1 MASLEERFVG
11 LPTWGKVLALVGI
24 LALLGIG
31 YYTLVYGGISTELQ
45 AARQKNKQ
53 LQDQIRDAE
62 RREKQYLELTQ
73 ELANRETADRQNR
86 RILPENAEIA
96 AFLADLNRVAELSG
110 LTMRLVE
117 PRPEQ
122 HQELYSKIPVVL
134 ALSGRFHQFGKFFY
148 NVSKLE
154 RAISMEDIRMTQP
167 KQLPSGEVI
176 IDVDVRA
183 TTYRR
188 PPDQGTQPDK
198 AKKPDKGKKPGKGKR

>member
-11 LPTWGKVLALVGI
+11 LPTWGKALALVGI
-24 LALLGIG
+24 LALLSAG
-31 YYTLVYGGISTELQ
+31 YYTLVYGSISTELQ
-45 AARQKNKQ
+45 AAQQKNKQ

-73 ELANRETADRQNR
+73 ELANREAADRQNR
-86 RILPENAEIA
+86 RILPEKAEIA

-148 NVSKLE
+148 NVSKLD

-188 PPDQGTQPDK
+188 PSDG
-198 AKKPDKGKKPGKGKR
+198 GKK

>member
-11 LPTWGKVLALVGI
+11 LPNWGKALVLIGI
-24 LALLGIG
+24 LALLSAG
-31 YYTLVYGGISTELQ
+31 YYTLVYGNISTELQ
-45 AARQKNKQ
+45 AAQQKNKQ
-53 LQDQIRDAE
+53 LHDQIRDAE
-62 RREKQYLELTQ
+62 RQEKQYLELTQ

-86 RILPENAEIA
+86 RILPEKAEIA

-148 NVSKLE
+148 NVSKLD

-188 PPDQGTQPDK
+188 PSGN
-198 AKKPDKGKKPGKGKR
+198 GKK